1 MTQEEDLLFKDL
13 CGRIPYGVKANVS
26 GWDEEKQEEVNIPLR
41 VYSINT
47 DGYLCFEDND
57 YGVNYYGF
65 EHCALFLRPLSS
77 MTEEEREE
85 YKRMLCDVGFTEFHK
100 TAGKILD
107 FLYKKHFDVHG
118 LIPKGMAIE
127 VTSENNPYKA

>member
-1 MTQEEDLLFKDL
+1 MIQEENLLLKYICAAL
-13 CGRIPYGVKANVS
+13 PYGLKANVS

-57 YGVNYYGF
+57 YGVNYYGI
-65 EHCALFLRPLSS
+65 EYCALFLRPLSS
-77 MTEEEREE
+77 MTEEERKE

-100 TAGKILD
+100 TADKILD
-107 FLYKKHFDVHG
+107 FLYKNHFDVHG
-118 LIPKGMAIE
+118 FIPKGMAIE
-127 VTSENNPYKA
+127 VTPENNPYKA

>member
-1 MTQEEDLLFKDL
+1 MTQEENLLLKHICAAL
-13 CGRIPYGVKANVS
+13 PYGLKANVS

-41 VYSINT
+41 IYSINT

-57 YGVNYYGF
+57 YGVNYYGV
-65 EHCALFLRPLSS
+65 EHCTLLLRPMSS

-100 TAGKILD
+100 TADKILD
-107 FLYKKHFDVHG
+107 FLYKGHFDVHG

-127 VTSENNPYKA
+127 VTPENNPYKV